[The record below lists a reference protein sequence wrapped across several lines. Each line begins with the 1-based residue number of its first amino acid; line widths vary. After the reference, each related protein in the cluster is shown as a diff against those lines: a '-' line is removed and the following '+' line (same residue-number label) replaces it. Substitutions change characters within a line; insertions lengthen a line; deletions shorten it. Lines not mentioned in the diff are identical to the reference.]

1 MSPMSARAHLR
12 ALLVLGLPL
21 IGSHLA
27 EIAITVT
34 DTLMVGWYSATALAG
49 LTLAGVLYF
58 SIFVLGSGFARAVMP
73 IVASAAGTDDDRQV
87 RRVTRMGA
95 WLSILFGAL
104 AMPLLIW
111 SEGWLLAIGQAP
123 EVVAEA
129 ALYLKIRAW
138 GLIPALIIV
147 VLISYLSSLERTR
160 VILIVT
166 LVTTAINILLNY
178 MLIFGNFGAPELG
191 IAGAAVASVTMQ
203 VVGLLALGAYAAIV
217 TPEYALFQNP
227 WRPDWDAFGRVLRLG
242 WPIGLTGLAEVGLF
256 SAASVMV
263 GWIGARELAAHGI
276 ALQIASVTFML
287 HVGLSQ
293 AVTVR
298 VGRAFGQRDGPH
310 LRMGALVAMAL
321 SFAIAGATIV
331 LFLTVPEPLIGL
343 FLSPDDPARAVII
356 PVAVTLL
363 AMAALFQFVDAA
375 QVMTLGM
382 LRGMQDTQAPMVIAA
397 VSYWLIGAPASYA
410 LAFWAGLGAPGVWL
424 GLVVGLACAG
434 ILLSWRFLRLSAALN
449 AS

>member
-1 MSPMSARAHLR
+1 MTPDTAISPMSARAHLR

-203 VVGLLALGAYAAIV
+203 VVGALALGAYAAIV

-227 WRPDWDAFGRVLRLG
+227 WRPDWDAFGRVFRLG
-242 WPIGLTGLAEVGLF
+242 WPIGLTSLAEVGLF
-256 SAASVMV
+256 SAASVM
-263 GWIGARELAAHGI
+263 
-276 ALQIASVTFML
+276 
-287 HVGLSQ
+287 
-293 AVTVR
+293 
-298 VGRAFGQRDGPH
+298 
-310 LRMGALVAMAL
+310 
-321 SFAIAGATIV
+321 
-331 LFLTVPEPLIGL
+331 
-343 FLSPDDPARAVII
+343 
-356 PVAVTLL
+356 
-363 AMAALFQFVDAA
+363 
-375 QVMTLGM
+375 
-382 LRGMQDTQAPMVIAA
+382 
-397 VSYWLIGAPASYA
+397 
-410 LAFWAGLGAPGVWL
+410 
-424 GLVVGLACAG
+424 
-434 ILLSWRFLRLSAALN
+434 
-449 AS
+449 